1 MIIHHSRFAMRYTDY
16 GIGIP
21 VRDDRADRTF
31 QALCGHSTVG
41 ARVAA
46 WHYSEPLPEIT
57 AEDLLRA
64 HDAAYVRAFLS
75 DAPEA
80 ALMESYELLD
90 EQGRYNRYDPAK
102 AVRPLRELATTA
114 LGHVAGTAACAELAL
129 EHGFCHFLGGGM
141 HHAMR
146 SRGRGF
152 CPLNDVVVAARRLQ
166 AQGRARLVWVI
177 DTDAHKGD
185 GTAEITLGDKSILC
199 LSIHMAQ
206 GWPLDCTPLDSA
218 GNLKRQFF
226 PSDVDIPIPQGG
238 EAYYLPA
245 LEHGLSLLEQ
255 LSAGQRPDL
264 ALVVGG
270 ADPFELDELPSS
282 APLRLSLEQMRER
295 DLLVYRFL
303 VGRGVPQAW
312 VMAGGYGRES
322 WRVYA
327 QFLTQVL
334 TERLG

>member
-1 MIIHHSRFAMRYTDY
+1 MIIHHTRFAMRYADY

-21 VRDDRADRTF
+21 VRDDRAEKTF
-31 QALCGHSTVG
+31 QSLRGHPDLG
-41 ARVAA
+41 AGAA
-46 WHYSEPLPEIT
+46 GWHYAGPLPEIN

-64 HDAAYVRAFLS
+64 HDAAYVQAFLS

-80 ALMESYELLD
+80 ALMETYELLD

-102 AVRPLRELATTA
+102 AVRPLRELVATA
-114 LGHVAGTAACAELAL
+114 LEHVAGTAACAELAL

-146 SRGRGF
+146 ALGRGF
-152 CPLNDVVVAARRLQ
+152 CPINDVVVAARRLQ
-166 AQGRARLVWVI
+166 SQDRSRLVWVI

-185 GTAEITLGDKSILC
+185 GTAEITLGDESILC
-199 LSIHMAQ
+199 LSIHMAK
-206 GWPLDCTPLDSA
+206 GWPLDTQPLDGA
-218 GNLKRQFF
+218 GNLKHQFF

-238 EAYYLPA
+238 EAHYLPA
-245 LEHGLSLLEQ
+245 LEHGLLLLER
-255 LSAGQRPDL
+255 LSAGRRPDL

-270 ADPFELDELPSS
+270 ADPYELDELPSS
-282 APLRLSLEQMRER
+282 APLRLTLEQMRER

-303 VGRGVPQAW
+303 VGQGVPQAW

-327 QFLTQVL
+327 QFLAQVL
-334 TERLG
+334 LERSR